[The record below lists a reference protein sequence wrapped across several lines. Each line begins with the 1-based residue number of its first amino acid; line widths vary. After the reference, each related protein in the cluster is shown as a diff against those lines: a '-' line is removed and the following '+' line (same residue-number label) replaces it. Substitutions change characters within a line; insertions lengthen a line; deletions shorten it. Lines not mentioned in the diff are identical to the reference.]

1 MLLFVLKNNGSLPLA
16 IFPTLGYNKSTIAD
30 KETKT
35 MKDGFLKIACVT
47 PPLRVADCTY
57 NADQIIVVD
66 HGRIAEQG
74 THEELMAKKG
84 SYYRMYQTQ
93 SMYYKEI
100 GVAVNE

>member
-57 NADQIIVVD
+57 NADQIIAKAKEA
-66 HGRIAEQG
+66 AEQSVI
-74 THEELMAKKG
+74 LLKNKPA
-84 SYYRMYQTQ
+84 Q
-93 SMYYKEI
+93 SLPLSRNF
-100 GVAVNE
+100 V